1 MMAGTLRAT
10 GLEAQIFSQKDH
22 ANVVELGGLAIVK
35 VLVPAYQYERACQVL
50 EDAGMRRREETP

>member
-10 GLEAQIFSQKDH
+10 GLEAQILSQKDH

-35 VLVPAYQYERACQVL
+35 VLVPAYQYERACRVL
-50 EDAGMRRREETP
+50 EDAGIRRHEETP